1 MTDNKI
7 HKTHF
12 TQDKEM
18 PWKRPITI
26 SCIAGM
32 GKLCGFFGCNAPA
45 EYMAE
50 GKMYCITHWLDPK
63 ADK

>member
-1 MTDNKI
+1 MTNKT

-26 SCIAGM
+26 SYIKGAG
-32 GKLCGFFGCNAPA
+32 KVCGFFGCTAPA
-45 EYMAE
+45 DYLAE
-50 GKMYCITHWLDPK
+50 GKLYCTFHWLKPK
-63 ADK
+63 VNI